1 MAHLNEMVGKL
12 SKSTNHGDIIKLKQQ
27 IISSGKILG
36 ILQKSPDSWLG
47 IGQSKN
53 DDANI
58 VNKLI
63 EQRNEARKL
72 KNFSEADEIRN
83 KLSGMGIEI
92 EDTPDGTIWRKK

>member
-1 MAHLNEMVGKL
+1 MIWLVSYLNP
-12 SKSTNHGDIIKLKQQ
+12 TNDSDIIKLKQQ
-27 IISSGKILG
+27 VISSGKILG
-36 ILQKSPDSWLG
+36 ILQESPDSWLG
-47 IGQSKN
+47 IGQSQS
-53 DDANI
+53 DDTSMI
-58 VNKLI
+58 NKLI

>member
-1 MAHLNEMVGKL
+1 M
-12 SKSTNHGDIIKLKQQ
+12 KQQ

-36 ILQKSPDSWLG
+36 ILQESPDSWLG
-47 IGQSKN
+47 IGQSQN